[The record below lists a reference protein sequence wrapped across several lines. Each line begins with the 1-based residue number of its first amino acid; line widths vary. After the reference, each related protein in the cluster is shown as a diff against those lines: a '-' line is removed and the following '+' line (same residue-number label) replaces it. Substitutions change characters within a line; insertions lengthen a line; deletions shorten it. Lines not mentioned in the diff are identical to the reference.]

1 MISFITCKHNINDK
15 YSNDNYHDDVKK
27 INYLLLVCPKCKTVG
42 LFHRHA
48 FYNRY
53 LFNNTEEYIT
63 IQRVRCESCGSTHAL
78 LPDII
83 IPYRYFSS
91 PFVLRLFDLY
101 LKKHLS
107 VSQIA
112 CALGISHQAVEA
124 LIDSYKQ
131 YHEERMKMINHDFSK
146 ILDQDFMI
154 DYFHMFFLF
163 FMQRIPKRFFHGI
176 YRSSIT

>member
-27 INYLLLVCPKCKTVG
+27 ISYLLLVCPKCKTVG

-48 FYNRY
+48 VYSRY

-91 PFVLRLFDLY
+91 PFIILV
-101 LKKHLS
+101 
-107 VSQIA
+107 
-112 CALGISHQAVEA
+112 ISYSPISSFTPKES
-124 LIDSYKQ
+124 SYP
-131 YHEERMKMINHDFSK
+131 
-146 ILDQDFMI
+146 ILPTF
-154 DYFHMFFLF
+154 
-163 FMQRIPKRFFHGI
+163 
-176 YRSSIT
+176 

>member
-15 YSNDNYHDDVKK
+15 YSNDNYHNDVKK
-27 INYLLLVCPKCKTVG
+27 ISYLLLVCPKCKTVG

-48 FYNRY
+48 VYSRY
-53 LFNNTEEYIT
+53 LFNSTEEYIT

-101 LKKHLS
+101 LKNICQFHKSLVLLAFLIRRLKHLS
-107 VSQIA
+107 TV
-112 CALGISHQAVEA
+112 
-124 LIDSYKQ
+124 
-131 YHEERMKMINHDFSK
+131 INN
-146 ILDQDFMI
+146 IM
-154 DYFHMFFLF
+154 
-163 FMQRIPKRFFHGI
+163 RNV
-176 YRSSIT
+176 